1 MTEMLLQNLW
11 KNHYKVQMQRQNK
24 LLQNLERKYAEG
36 IQKQQ
41 W

>member
-1 MTEMLLQNLW
+1 MPEMLLKNVW
-11 KNHYKVQMQRQNK
+11 KNCYRVHMQRQNK

-36 IQKQQ
+36 MQTQK